1 MEAKYRIRMATEPL
15 ALMIRLCRFVSHL
28 PYIPL
33 LHRILLSNP
42 QVDFER
48 NGQISSDTLHKH
60 LVSALP
66 RNSVLHILFDCCHS
80 GSAVEL
86 PFVYRTDED
95 GNINLVDNLKQGFAL
110 VGEATNLIQGGFR
123 MDRMQDAEQLYAG
136 ASSFFKGL
144 MHQGGGEGEDGLQK
158 EDFEEDW
165 SHEGKSVFMVSF
177 WSTSSGLF
185 LPSGSR

>member
-1 MEAKYRIRMATEPL
+1 MRDPDGDRASGFDDTIVPVGVLYFLFSSTYFTQL
-15 ALMIRLCRFVSHL
+15 LLYYVSHGISSL
-28 PYIPL
+28 KPPTT
-33 LHRILLSNP
+33 

-48 NGQISSDTLHKH
+48 NGQISSDTLHRH

-95 GNINLVDNLKQGFAL
+95 GNINLVDNLKEGFAL
-110 VGEATNLIQGGFR
+110 VGEATHLIQGGLRF
-123 MDRMQDAEQLYAG
+123 DRLGEAEQLYAG
-136 ASSFFKGL
+136 ATDFFKGL
-144 MHQGGGEGEDGLQK
+144 MHQGGDSEGGRGSGGDGLQQ

-165 SHEGKSVFMVSF
+165 VSF
-177 WSTSSGLF
+177 CFF
-185 LPSGSR
+185 L